1 MSLTNPK
8 LFGLNVLTLF
18 ADVQN
23 KNLALQNINL
33 PPLDLEVILG
43 SSNAGASRDDWI
55 SFSRLKQPLYKI
67 LDRYQKDSGT
77 YGGLL
82 LERAGTD
89 GLLFGNLKINGS
101 LSGNAIRYR
110 YIKTFGASGTTGIAD
125 ISTSRISAWSSSDTA
140 KTTSTNTD
148 IQGQAKISY
157 GARLGIISGGSLIF
171 GTQVT
176 GETGVSNK
184 PRLQTSITP
193 QLKEFPSEFPTH
205 KIQVSV
211 GGQNVTLYTMK
222 GIPVVFKG
230 FFRNLNADIKLTQ
243 LINNTPASWKIV
255 ETGNANKYS
264 NYTNQGDTTSSIRY
278 RSSISRER
286 FIQFYYNPDNILDIS
301 ITSANISELPAVK
314 FQNATRIELSYNK
327 LRNFPD
333 FNFITPNLEKILLR
347 RNPFYLS
354 ETESERKLQSTESP
368 YTATL
373 TLTDGTL
380 KTSTVLDKI
389 PTGVR
394 ELYLEGTF
402 YGSITQNIFADRFQQ
417 LTVFNVSRGGGAYFH
432 PDTADSTNV
441 LPNVSNTVETYSVQ
455 SNDFRKIEPVP
466 PSGTANGTTRR
477 NINQLEN
484 LISLNLSS
492 NYYLTTTGSTFLIAN
507 NNNVIK
513 NINISAT
520 GLPFPLGTEGK
531 QSLETFSATYTR
543 NLGKIVD
550 LEGTGTTQYKFDNC
564 GSLRTLALYAARMD
578 GSRFPVFT
586 NPNLTY
592 IDIRYTRIVGGSPSG
607 DETFVIPKATF
618 EQAPAL
624 RNLYI
629 DSSNLLSNKPIHPDA
644 FVNNPDLYYIIYR
657 SHGRTNGN
665 LPSFSS
671 NPNLQYLVMYQNAFT
686 GSLPNLAANQNIYYV
701 SLTNNKFT
709 GPIPSYRNLSKLR
722 FLYIQENNLTGIGDF
737 ENLPTLQ
744 NFYAQNNNISGAI
757 PDYSECP
764 NLTNLVLFNN
774 NFTNYT
780 SGSLKENYKIRYID
794 LSDNPLSSQAYQQL
808 LDDLYENW
816 KSVNRGGVRVNLR
829 GCGNPNADA
838 QDFITILRAKGWSI
852 TID

>member
-43 SSNAGASRDDWI
+43 SNNAGASRDDWI

-67 LDRYQKDSGT
+67 LDRYQKDSNT
-77 YGGLL
+77 YNGLL

-110 YIKTFGASGTTGIAD
+110 YIKGLGTNTRTIGIAD
-125 ISTSRISAWSSSDTA
+125 ISTSRTSAWSSSDPKA
-140 KTTSTNTD
+140 TNSD
-148 IQGQAKISY
+148 PIIQGQAKISY
-157 GARLGIISGGSLIF
+157 GARLGIISGGSLKF

-176 GETGVSNK
+176 GETGVSGK

-205 KIQVSV
+205 KVQVSV

-230 FFRNLNADIKLTQ
+230 FFRNLNATIKLTQ

-255 ETGNANKYS
+255 ETGNANRYS
-264 NYTNQGDTTSSIRY
+264 NYVNKGDTTSAVRY

-286 FIQFYYNPDNILDIS
+286 FIQFYYNPDNILEVDIR
-301 ITSANISELPAVK
+301 SANISELPAVK
-314 FQNATRIELSYNK
+314 FQNATKIELSYNK

-333 FNFITPNLEKILLR
+333 FNFIAPNIKVILLR

-354 ETESERKLQSTESP
+354 ETESERKLQNSS
-368 YTATL
+368 YSGGAT
-373 TLTDGTL
+373 TG
-380 KTSTVLDKI
+380 TVLDKL
-389 PTGVR
+389 PTDLR
-394 ELYLEGTF
+394 EIYLEGTF
-402 YGSITQNIFADRFQQ
+402 YGSITQNIFANRFQQ
-417 LTVFNVSRGGGAYFH
+417 LTVFNLGRGAGAKFH
-432 PDTADSTNV
+432 PDTADSTNK
-441 LPNVSNTVETYSVQ
+441 LPNVSNTVETYNVSK
-455 SNDFRKIEPVP
+455 NDFRRIDF
-466 PSGTANGTTRR
+466 TANGTTRR
-477 NINQLEN
+477 NVTQLEN

-492 NYYLTTTGSTFLIAN
+492 NYYLNSTGGVFSIAN
-507 NNNVIK
+507 GNNVIK
-513 NINISAT
+513 DIAISGT

-550 LEGTGTTQYKFDNC
+550 LEGGNSTQYRFDNC
-564 GSLRTLALYAARMD
+564 GSLKTLRLYAARMS

-586 NPNLTY
+586 NPSLTY
-592 IDIRYTRIVGGSPSG
+592 IDMRSTGVVGGAPNG
-607 DETFVIPKATF
+607 DETFVIPRATF
-618 EQAPAL
+618 ENTPEL
-624 RNLYI
+624 RNFYV
-629 DSSNLLSNKPIHPDA
+629 DSGNLLLNKPIHPDA
-644 FVNNPDLYYIIYR
+644 FVNATALYYIIYR
-657 SHGRTNGN
+657 SRGRTNGN
-665 LPSFSS
+665 LPSFNS
-671 NPNLQYLVMYQNAFT
+671 NPNLRYLLMYDNAFT
-686 GSLPNLAANQNIYYV
+686 GSLPNLAANQNIFYV
-701 SLTNNKFT
+701 NLRNNNFT
-709 GPIPSYRNLSKLR
+709 GPIPSYRNLSNLR
-722 FLYIQENNLTGIGDF
+722 YLYIQDNNLTGIGEF
-737 ENLPTLQ
+737 ENLPRLL
-744 NFYAQNNNISGAI
+744 NFYAQNNDISGAI
-757 PDYSECP
+757 PDFSECP
-764 NLTNLVLFNN
+764 NLRNLILFNN
-774 NFTNYT
+774 NFVNYT
-780 SGSLKENYKIRYID
+780 SGSFKENYKIRYID
-794 LSDNPLSSQAYQQL
+794 LSNNPLSSQAFQQL

-829 GCGNPNADA
+829 GCGDPNIAA
-838 QDFITILRAKGWSI
+838 LDFITILRSKGWSI